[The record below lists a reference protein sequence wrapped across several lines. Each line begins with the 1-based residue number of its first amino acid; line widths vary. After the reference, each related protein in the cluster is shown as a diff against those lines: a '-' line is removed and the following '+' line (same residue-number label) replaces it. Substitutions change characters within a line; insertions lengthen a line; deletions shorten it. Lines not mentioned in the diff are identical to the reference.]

1 MFSRL
6 CVFVPIF
13 AFMAMA
19 LPQPVAAS
27 SFMECEAKGVV
38 QKLLPKD
45 ADTDPVMA
53 EVKVNWAT
61 VVGGFAGIGMPCL
74 EAIETVEVDI
84 TKKPE
89 LKAGDAIE
97 LRYMTYSGMGS
108 EGPVSSKT
116 WKLPEEK

>member
-1 MFSRL
+1 MFL
-6 CVFVPIF
+6 HQG
-13 AFMAMA
+13 AFITACAFIAMV
-19 LPQPVAAS
+19 LPQPAAAS

-45 ADTDPVMA
+45 AETDAVMA
-53 EVKVNWAT
+53 EVKVNGAT
-61 VVGGFAGIGMPCL
+61 VVGGFAGVGMPCL
-74 EAIETVEVDI
+74 EAIKTVEVDI

-89 LKAGDAIE
+89 LKAGDTVE

-116 WKLPEEK
+116 WKLPEAE

>member
-1 MFSRL
+1 MFLRQS
-6 CVFVPIF
+6 
-13 AFMAMA
+13 AFIAACAFIAMV
-19 LPQPVAAS
+19 LPQPAAAS

-45 ADTDPVMA
+45 AETDAVMA
-53 EVKVNWAT
+53 EVKVNGAT
-61 VVGGFAGIGMPCL
+61 VVGGFAGGGMPCP
-74 EAIETVEVDI
+74 EAIKTVEVDI

-89 LKAGDAIE
+89 LKAGDTVE

-116 WKLPEEK
+116 WKLPEAE